1 MGPGRVALVMIKVRF
16 FAALRE
22 KVGRDS
28 LDVRTRGGDLMD
40 LLEHLRSLVNDAAF
54 AALSAPNVR
63 IAVNKEFV
71 EGGFTL
77 RDGDEVAFMP
87 PITGG

>member
-1 MGPGRVALVMIKVRF
+1 MMIKVRF

-22 KVGRDS
+22 KVGCDS
-28 LDVRTRGGDLMD
+28 LDVCMRGSDLMD
-40 LLEHLRSLVNDAAF
+40 LLEPLRRLVDDAAF
-54 AALSAPNVR
+54 TALSAANVR
-63 IAVNKEFV
+63 IAVNREFV
-71 EGGFTL
+71 EGSCTL

>member
-1 MGPGRVALVMIKVRF
+1 MAIKVRF

-22 KVGRDS
+22 QVGRDVVE
-28 LDVRTRGGDLMD
+28 VRAPTSGDIAG
-40 LLEHLRSLVNDAAF
+40 LLANMREQLGETVVAGLT
-54 AALSAPNVR
+54 APNVR
-63 IAVNKEFV
+63 VALNREFV
-71 EGGFTL
+71 NGDCAV

>member
-1 MGPGRVALVMIKVRF
+1 MTIAVKF

-22 KVGRDS
+22 QVGRDCI
-28 LDVRTRGGDLMD
+28 DIVVGERGDIAGLLANIREMLGDG
-40 LLEHLRSLVNDAAF
+40 AF
-54 AALSAPNVR
+54 VALSAPNVR
-63 IAVNKEFV
+63 VAVNKEFV
-71 EGGFTL
+71 DRDAAV

>member
-1 MGPGRVALVMIKVRF
+1 MAIKVRF

-22 KVGRDS
+22 QVGRDVVEIPAPAS
-28 LDVRTRGGDLMD
+28 GDIAG
-40 LLEHLRSLVNDAAF
+40 LLANIREQLGEPVVN
-54 AALSAPNVR
+54 ALAAPNVR
-63 IAVNKEFV
+63 IALNKEFV
-71 EGGFTL
+71 CGDCAV

>member
-1 MGPGRVALVMIKVRF
+1 MAITVRF

-22 KVGRDS
+22 QVGRDAVE
-28 LDVRTRGGDLMD
+28 VRTPTSGDIAG
-40 LLEHLRSLVNDAAF
+40 LLASIREQLGEQVVSKLT
-54 AALSAPNVR
+54 SPNVR
-63 IAVNKEFV
+63 IALNREFV
-71 EGGFTL
+71 NSDCAV

>member
-1 MGPGRVALVMIKVRF
+1 MMIKVRF

-28 LDVRTRGGDLMD
+28 LDVPILGSDLID
-40 LLEHLRSLVNDAAF
+40 LLEPLRGLVSEAAF
-54 AALSAPNVR
+54 AALSAPDVR

-71 EGGFTL
+71 EGGCIL

>member
-1 MGPGRVALVMIKVRF
+1 MAIRVRF

-22 KVGRDS
+22 QVGCDM
-28 LDVRTRGGDLMD
+28 LEVRAPTSGDIAGLLANIREQLGERIVSD
-40 LLEHLRSLVNDAAF
+40 LTS
-54 AALSAPNVR
+54 PNVR
-63 IAVNKEFV
+63 IALNREFV
-71 EGGFTL
+71 SSDFAV

>member
-1 MGPGRVALVMIKVRF
+1 VIIKVRF

-22 KVGRDS
+22 KVGCGS
-28 LDVRTRGGDLMD
+28 LDVRMQAGDLMD
-40 LLEHLRSLVNDAAF
+40 LLEPLRGMVDAASF
-54 AALSAPNVR
+54 AALTAPNVR
-63 IAVNKEFV
+63 IAVNREFV
-71 EGGFTL
+71 EETCTL

>member
-1 MGPGRVALVMIKVRF
+1 MTVTVKF

-22 KVGRDS
+22 QVGCDCIDIPVAGCGDVAGLLAS
-28 LDVRTRGGDLMD
+28 LQATLG
-40 LLEHLRSLVNDAAF
+40 EHAF
-54 AALSAPNVR
+54 AALNAPNVR
-63 IAVNKEFV
+63 VALNKEFV
-71 EGGFTL
+71 DRDCAV

>member
-1 MGPGRVALVMIKVRF
+1 MMIKVRF

-28 LDVRTRGGDLMD
+28 LDVHMQGSDLMD
-40 LLEHLRSLVNDAAF
+40 LLEPLRGLVSEVAF
-54 AALSAPNVR
+54 AALNAPNVR
-63 IAVNKEFV
+63 IAVNREFV
-71 EGGFTL
+71 EGGCTL

>member
-1 MGPGRVALVMIKVRF
+1 MIKVRF

-22 KVGRDS
+22 QIGC
-28 LDVRTRGGDLMD
+28 DVVEVRSPKSGDIAG
-40 LLEHLRSLVNDAAF
+40 LLANIGEQLGDRVVAELT
-54 AALSAPNVR
+54 APNVR
-63 IAVNKEFV
+63 VALNREFV
-71 EGGFTL
+71 TGACAV

>member
-1 MGPGRVALVMIKVRF
+1 
-16 FAALRE
+16 
-22 KVGRDS
+22 
-28 LDVRTRGGDLMD
+28 
-40 LLEHLRSLVNDAAF
+40 VNDAAF

-71 EGGFTL
+71 EGGCTL